1 MGLELEKEWEQGDAA
16 VGSWS
21 EKQHPALS
29 WTLACQAQA
38 VVWALLGL
46 SLDGW
51 ANIDEETVALP
62 GSLK

>member
-1 MGLELEKEWEQGDAA
+1 MGSELEKEWEQGDAA
-16 VGSWS
+16 VGSCS

-29 WTLACQAQA
+29 WTLACE
-38 VVWALLGL
+38 ALLGL